1 MMNISLATRDA
12 AAKSTTAALL
22 ETREAFDSVAA
33 DYDGPRGNN
42 SLIQDMRQELWRWL
56 DASFP
61 RAAHLLELGCG
72 TGLDALRMAERGHH
86 ITATDWSPL
95 MVSRTRARAER
106 ACVSERVQAL
116 ALGAHELDRLEG
128 RALYDG
134 AYSNL
139 GALNCL
145 PDLRAVARECARL
158 IRPGGRIVCSVIGR
172 WCPWE
177 IGHYARRGGWTR
189 IRVRFARTMVPVR
202 MNGRTVWT
210 SYWTPRELYRAFADE
225 FALEHYRGICLLAP
239 PPYLT
244 WVKERHPGWYEQL
257 WRWDRRIAGLPGL
270 RLLGDHFL
278 IVMAR
283 R

>member
-1 MMNISLATRDA
+1 MNISLTTRGA
-12 AAKSTTAALL
+12 PAKSAAAALL
-22 ETREAFDSVAA
+22 DTREAFDSVAA

-61 RAAHLLELGCG
+61 RAGHLLELGCG
-72 TGLDALRMAERGHH
+72 TGLDAVRMAERGHH
-86 ITATDWSPL
+86 ITAIDWSPL
-95 MVSRTRARAER
+95 MTLRTLARAES
-106 ACVSERVQAL
+106 ACVSESVQSL

-128 RALYDG
+128 RQQYDG

-145 PDLRAVARECARL
+145 PDLRAVSRECARL
-158 IRPGGRIVCSVIGR
+158 IRPGGRLVCSIIGR

-177 IGHYARRGGWTR
+177 IGYYARRGDWTR
-189 IRVRFARTMVPVR
+189 IRVRFSRGMVPVR

-210 SYWTPRELYRAFADE
+210 SYWTPRAFYRAFAGE
-225 FALEHYRGICLLAP
+225 FTLEHYRGICLLAP

-244 WVKERHPGWYEQL
+244 WVKEAHRGGYERM
-257 WRWDRRIAGLPGL
+257 WRWDRRIAGLPVL

>member
-1 MMNISLATRDA
+1 MNISLTTRHA
-12 AAKSTTAALL
+12 PAKSAAAALL
-22 ETREAFDSVAA
+22 DTREAFDSVAA

-42 SLIQDMRQELWRWL
+42 SLIQDMRREMWRWL

-61 RAAHLLELGCG
+61 PSARLLELGCG
-72 TGLDALRMAERGHH
+72 TGLDAIRMAERGHH

-106 ACVSERVQAL
+106 ARVSERVQAL
-116 ALGAHELDRLEG
+116 ALGAHELDQLEG
-128 RALYDG
+128 RTLYDG

-139 GALNCL
+139 GPLNCL
-145 PDLRAVARECARL
+145 PDLRAVSRECARL
-158 IRPGGRIVCSVIGR
+158 IRPGGRVVFSVIGR

-177 IGHYARRGGWTR
+177 IAHYARRGDWTR
-189 IRVRFARTMVPVR
+189 IRVRFARGMVPVR

-210 SYWTPRELYRAFADE
+210 SYWTPRAFYRAFAGE
-225 FALEHYRGICLLAP
+225 FTLEHYRGICLLAP

-244 WVKERHPGWYEQL
+244 WVKERHAGWYERL
-257 WRWDRRIAGLPGL
+257 WRWDRRLAGLPVL

-278 IVMAR
+278 IVMER